1 MEVTAMMKVTN
12 LSSSRKKLISTF
24 PNWNNCFNNVH
35 QNSSILATKRTP
47 IAFSVKTP
55 KGAILIWYSRVLS
68 ILHRDVVSLNQC
80 NYFGLITECQVP
92 AHEAQVTKSASQTGA
107 NDEIVGIQMLI
118 TFCSYCLICRLS
130 LITLS
135 LYSVVGLEFYLKFSF
150 LFITHKCGCSV
161 HYYPT
166 YLEKGTRIFSLTVDV

>member
-1 MEVTAMMKVTN
+1 MDLPRHRSISRAHQLASHHLYNHKWHLRCWWDTN
-12 LSSSRKKLISTF
+12 R
-24 PNWNNCFNNVH
+24 NNVH
-35 QNSSILATKRTP
+35 QNGSILATKRTP

-135 LYSVVGLEFYLKFSF
+135 LYSVVGLEFYLKFVAENF
-150 LFITHKCGCSV
+150 LF
-161 HYYPT
+161 
-166 YLEKGTRIFSLTVDV
+166 FSFHTNAGVLYIIIPHTSKRE

>member
-1 MEVTAMMKVTN
+1 M
-12 LSSSRKKLISTF
+12 
-24 PNWNNCFNNVH
+24 
-35 QNSSILATKRTP
+35 
-47 IAFSVKTP
+47 
-55 KGAILIWYSRVLS
+55 LS

-135 LYSVVGLEFYLKFSF
+135 LYRVVGLEFYLKFVAENF
-150 LFITHKCGCSV
+150 LFISHKCGCSV

-166 YLEKGTRIFSLTVDV
+166 YFEKGIRIFFPNSRCIIGLERQICTEELS